1 LTQHPLGIDVSRD
14 GSLYVDE
21 LAPSSEVVR
30 LPVSGGLPERLAA
43 TSSASGTLAAT
54 TQFPDGRVLLNTMM
68 FGRSRLMVFA
78 PGKDPSPLI
87 ETKEETAGGAV
98 MLGEHEVAF
107 RLGSGPAQ
115 VIAVAAVKDGRI
127 VRRLQESAGK
137 RIDGMDASPD
147 GKTLYYTSAGEIW
160 AIPSAGGVPRKL
172 GSGDSIAMDV
182 DNQNLIVV
190 LNEKERSR
198 LVRLPVSGGSPQE
211 IPWKS
216 ELRLTG
222 WPLSSNAVAPDGR
235 ILVTLGSKD
244 SWFYSIGILNG
255 KTGEVRKVPANY
267 VGDIGSPGWTRD
279 GQIRAVARPL
289 RTGIWRF
296 RPQEGK

>member
-1 LTQHPLGIDVSRD
+1 
-14 GSLYVDE
+14 
-21 LAPSSEVVR
+21 
-30 LPVSGGLPERLAA
+30 
-43 TSSASGTLAAT
+43 
-54 TQFPDGRVLLNTMM
+54 
-68 FGRSRLMVFA
+68 
-78 PGKDPSPLI
+78 
-87 ETKEETAGGAV
+87 
-98 MLGEHEVAF
+98 
-107 RLGSGPAQ
+107 
-115 VIAVAAVKDGRI
+115 
-127 VRRLQESAGK
+127 
-137 RIDGMDASPD
+137 
-147 GKTLYYTSAGEIW
+147 
-160 AIPSAGGVPRKL
+160 
-172 GSGDSIAMDV
+172 MDV